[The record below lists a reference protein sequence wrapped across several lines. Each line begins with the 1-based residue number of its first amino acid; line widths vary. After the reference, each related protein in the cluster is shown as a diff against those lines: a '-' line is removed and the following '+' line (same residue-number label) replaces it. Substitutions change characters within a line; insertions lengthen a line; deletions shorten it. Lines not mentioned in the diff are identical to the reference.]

1 MVAIMAKGHEWT
13 LSEVARLLAQ
23 SQHRLIY
30 FCEKSVIIPDFG
42 TASGRGSS
50 RRFSARNLLE
60 FAIALKLRELTLP
73 VDTVAAVI
81 HVLRAFETKV
91 ADEIKGFDL
100 IHSLRGKNA
109 PDLRIIISDGRLLY
123 FSLGVGAGDRKLFG
137 GLDFHG
143 LATRKIKPTAIRKEK
158 IAAKEFGREVAHK
171 PASPASEFGGPEGSK
186 HARIEISVTRIAKDL
201 PLDG

>member
-1 MVAIMAKGHEWT
+1 MTAREEWT
-13 LSEVARLLAQ
+13 LSEAARFLAEP
-23 SQHRLIY
+23 QHRLIY
-30 FCEKSVIIPDFG
+30 LCEKGVVVPDLG
-42 TASGRGSS
+42 NAKGRGSS

-60 FAIALKLRELTLP
+60 FAVVLKLRELTLP
-73 VDTVAAVI
+73 VDTVAAII
-81 HVLRAFETKV
+81 HVLHAFETKV

-109 PDLRIIISDGRLLY
+109 PALRIIISDGRLLY
-123 FSLGVGAGDRKLFG
+123 FSLGVGAGNRKLFG
-137 GLDFHG
+137 GLDFHS
-143 LATRKIKPTAIRKEK
+143 LATKKIKPTTIRKEK
-158 IAAKEFGREVAHK
+158 IASNEFGKEVTPK

>member
-1 MVAIMAKGHEWT
+1 MIAREVWT
-13 LSEVARLLAQ
+13 LSEAARILAEP
-23 SQHRLIY
+23 QHRLIY
-30 FCEKSVIIPDFG
+30 LCEKGVVVPDF
-42 TASGRGSS
+42 AIAKGRGSS

-60 FAIALKLRELTLP
+60 FAVVLKLRELTLP
-73 VDTVAAVI
+73 VDTVAAII

-100 IHSLRGKNA
+100 IHSLQGKNA

-137 GLDFHG
+137 GLDFHS
-143 LATRKIKPTAIRKEK
+143 LATKKIKPTTIRKEK
-158 IAAKEFGREVAHK
+158 IAANEFGKEVIHK
-171 PASPASEFGGPEGSK
+171 SASPASEFGGPEGSK

>member
-1 MVAIMAKGHEWT
+1 MTAREEWT
-13 LSEVARLLAQ
+13 LSEAARFLAEP
-23 SQHRLIY
+23 QHRLIY
-30 FCEKSVIIPDFG
+30 LCEKGVVVPDLG
-42 TASGRGSS
+42 NAKGRGSS

-60 FAIALKLRELTLP
+60 FAVVLKLRELTLP
-73 VDTVAAVI
+73 VDTVAAII

-91 ADEIKGFDL
+91 ADEIKDFDL
-100 IHSLRGKNA
+100 IHSLRGMNA
-109 PDLRIIISDGRLLY
+109 PDLRIIISDGMRLY
-123 FSLGVGAGDRKLFG
+123 FSLGVGTGDRKLFG

-143 LATRKIKPTAIRKEK
+143 LATKKIKPTMIRKEK
-158 IAAKEFGREVAHK
+158 IAANEFGKSVTPK

>member
-1 MVAIMAKGHEWT
+1 MIVHKEST
-13 LSEVARLLAQ
+13 LSETARLLGEP
-23 SQHRLIY
+23 QHRLIY
-30 FCEKSVIIPDFG
+30 LCEKGVVVPDVAN
-42 TASGRGSS
+42 ASGRGSS
-50 RRFSARNLLE
+50 RRFSPRNLLE
-60 FAIALKLRELTLP
+60 FAVALKLRELTLP
-73 VDTVAAVI
+73 VDTVAAII

-123 FSLGVGAGDRKLFG
+123 FSLGVGVGDRKLFG
-137 GLDFHG
+137 GLDFHR
-143 LATRKIKPTAIRKEK
+143 LATKKTKPTTIRKEK
-158 IAAKEFGREVAHK
+158 IAANEFGKEVIHK
-171 PASPASEFGGPEGSK
+171 PASPALEFGGPEGSK